1 MMKKI
6 YIARSLIA
14 SSVLF
19 AFHASAATSYFEAR
33 NDAMGG
39 TGVASS
45 GYGAAPLANPALLT
59 RHAQNDHFSLI
70 LPSAGAQL
78 SDPDDISDKADKA
91 RDDWNRFDSAVDA
104 ASKTGMEQAAASL
117 KNRLQDFRNIHADAQ
132 VGVSAVAAVPLD
144 TLPFALS
151 VKSWGTV
158 SVDGRVSDHDMAY
171 LDQVANGTIKPEDVD
186 QNALTSRAFGRAAVI
201 TDVGISLARE
211 FETAGRKWS
220 LGLTPKY
227 QRVDLFNYN
236 VSVQDYDKSD
246 FSKDRYHNTKNGFNA
261 DIGAYTDLNDN
272 WTLGLVAQN
281 VIPRSIDSREVN
293 GTTETFKVRPQSTVG
308 VSWHNDF
315 ITTALDVDLTP
326 ASGFVSDEK
335 RQFAAIGA
343 EVNAWKWAQLRAGYR
358 QNMASGNGSAFTAGI
373 GISPF
378 DVVHIDVS
386 GQVGTDRTYGAIAQ
400 LQFTF

>member
-1 MMKKI
+1 MKK

-14 SSVLF
+14 SSILF

-78 SDPDDISDKADKA
+78 SDPDDVSDKADKA
-91 RDDWNRFDSAVDA
+91 RDDWNRFDSAVDS
-104 ASKTGMEQAAASL
+104 ASRTGVEQAAASL

-151 VKSWGTV
+151 VRSWGTV

-211 FETAGRKWS
+211 FETAGRKFS

-293 GTTETFKVRPQSTVG
+293 GTTETFKVRPQSTAG
-308 VSWHNDF
+308 ISWHNDF

-386 GQVGTDRTYGAIAQ
+386 GLAGTDRTYGAIAQ
-400 LQFTF
+400 LLFTF

>member
-1 MMKKI
+1 MMKK

-14 SSVLF
+14 SSILF

-78 SDPDDISDKADKA
+78 SDPDDVSDKADKA
-91 RDDWNRFDSAVDA
+91 RDDWNRFDSAVDS
-104 ASKTGMEQAAASL
+104 ASRTGVEQAAASL

-151 VKSWGTV
+151 VRSWGTV

-211 FETAGRKWS
+211 FETAGRKFS

-293 GTTETFKVRPQSTVG
+293 GTTETFKVRPQSTAG
-308 VSWHNDF
+308 ISWHNDF

-386 GQVGTDRTYGAIAQ
+386 GLAGTDRTYGAIAQ
-400 LQFTF
+400 LLFTF

>member
-1 MMKKI
+1 MEKN

-19 AFHASAATSYFEAR
+19 AFHASASTSWFEAR

-45 GYGAAPLANPALLT
+45 HYGSAPLANPALLT
-59 RHAQNDHFSLI
+59 KHNSSDDFSLI
-70 LPSAGAQL
+70 LPSVGAQL
-78 SDPDDISDKADKA
+78 SDPDDISGKADNA
-91 RDDWNRFDSAVDA
+91 RDDWNRFDRAVD
-104 ASKTGMEQAAASL
+104 SRTGVEQAAADL

-132 VGVSAVAAVPLD
+132 VGISAVAAVPLD

-158 SVDGRVSDHDMAY
+158 SVDGKVSDHDMAY
-171 LDQVANGTIKPEDVD
+171 LDQVVNGTIKPEDVD

-211 FETAGRKWS
+211 FETAGRIWS

-281 VIPRSIDSREVN
+281 IIPRSIDSREVN
-293 GTTETFKVRPQSTVG
+293 GTTETFKVRPQSTAG
-308 VSWHNDF
+308 ISWHSDF
-315 ITTALDVDLTP
+315 LTTALDVDLTP
-326 ASGFVSDEK
+326 ASGFVSDDK

-386 GQVGTDRTYGAIAQ
+386 GLVGTDRTYGAIAQ